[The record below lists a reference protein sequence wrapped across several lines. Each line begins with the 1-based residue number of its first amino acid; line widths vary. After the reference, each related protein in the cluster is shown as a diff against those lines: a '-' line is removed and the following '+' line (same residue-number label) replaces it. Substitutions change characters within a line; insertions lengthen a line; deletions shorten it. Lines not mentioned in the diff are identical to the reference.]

1 MTRKQIDAAR
11 ERRLWL
17 TQVALPLATLTATAM
32 SIPEVRTNVAE
43 KYNKGKD
50 WLQKKFKKK

>member
-17 TQVALPLATLTATAM
+17 SQIVGPAIMAAATMMT
-32 SIPEVRTNVAE
+32 IPEVRQTASE
-43 KYNKGKD
+43 KYSKVKTIIKNR
-50 WLQKKFKKK
+50 FKK